1 MRRGPKGG
9 PPGRAPKYHRRMQT
23 TQIDIRSLLASGNV
37 VLGPMAGITEA
48 PFRAICKRMGA
59 GLTFT
64 EMVSAKGL
72 HYNPDAEIS
81 KALLTLAPEEVPCAV
96 QIFGAEPELMAA
108 QARRIVE
115 LHGANVALIDINM
128 GCPVTKVVSKG
139 EGSALMRTPDL
150 AAKIVRRVAEASGV
164 PVSAKFRSGWCADD
178 VNAVEF
184 ARAMEAAGA
193 SAVTVHGRTR
203 DQFYRGRADWDVI
216 AAVKEAVDIPVIG
229 SGDVFC
235 AADAKAMFEQ
245 CGVDAVM
252 VARGAQGNPW
262 IFTQVRALLDT
273 GVEIEPPSAFERID
287 VAREHAAALVAFG
300 GEHAF
305 TRMRKHVAWY
315 ITGMP
320 DAALVRRRAN
330 EVASYR
336 ELDDLLARFRAYLE
350 EFDGQDIQNTEHR
363 VPFTG

>member
-1 MRRGPKGG
+1 MNTNPTDVR
-9 PPGRAPKYHRRMQT
+9 T
-23 TQIDIRSLLASGNV
+23 LLAAGNV

-72 HYNPDAEIS
+72 HYNPDGEVS
-81 KALLTLAPEEVPCAV
+81 KALLTFAPGEVPCAV
-96 QIFGAEPELMAA
+96 QIFGADPAMMAE
-108 QARRIVE
+108 QARRIVG
-115 LHGANVALIDINM
+115 LYGDDVALIDINM
-128 GCPVTKVVSKG
+128 GCPVTKVVAKG
-139 EGSALMRTPDL
+139 EGCALMRTPVL
-150 AAKIVRRVAEASGV
+150 AAEIVGRVSAAAGV
-164 PVSAKFRSGWCADD
+164 PVTAKFRVGWSADEA
-178 VNAVEF
+178 NAVEF

-203 DQFYRGRADWDVI
+203 DQFYRGCADWDVI
-216 AAVKEAVDIPVIG
+216 AAVKGAVSIPVIG
-229 SGDVFC
+229 SGDVFR
-235 AADAKAMFEQ
+235 AADAKAMFER

-262 IFTQVRALLDT
+262 IFSQARSLLDA
-273 GVEIEPPSAFERID
+273 GVEIGPPTAFERID

-300 GEHAF
+300 GERAF
-305 TRMRKHVAWY
+305 TRMRKHVSWY

-320 DAALVRRRAN
+320 DATSVRRAAN

-336 ELDDLLARFRAYLE
+336 ELDELLVRYRSYLQDHVQPVGDGSE
-350 EFDGQDIQNTEHR
+350 EHFAPT
-363 VPFTG
+363 P